1 MRGLPRL
8 AAVLGAA
15 ALVEGIGSRAAAQ
28 DMARRDTLDE
38 APLTLVYR
46 PYVRAIVTA
55 LQRHG
60 AFYLPL
66 GETLAR
72 LEINHDVDP
81 RKGTATGRYLRKRTE
96 YRVDFRTGA
105 AAVGERAYSLARESF
120 LITELEIFVL
130 PSVLEQ
136 LFSLTS
142 TVDSHMLIVEITAA
156 EELPVAESFRRRERQ
171 ALLAVTS
178 ESKVVPLRY
187 ARERQVLDGGVL
199 EYFFVGESAD
209 RSKVARFQMV
219 GGGELLGGDLQASV
233 RGSRG
238 AEHSRPIEDGDW
250 RWHYVV
256 GDAAVI
262 SQFTV
267 GRFYSS
273 GLQPKDLHGLQITNR
288 PVELRTRLGT
298 YAIDGVVE
306 PNAEIELYV
315 NDRLAGIARA
325 DPLGHYAFA
334 LPLSYGMSMVRVQSY
349 GPSGDVRREERALQI
364 PFALVPHGRAD
375 YDVELGRSRQT
386 GAPDAHGRIAVG
398 LSDRLTSSVGVDFGG
413 SDSARRWIPYGGLS
427 ARIGSGHIMSVDAAP
442 RVLYRATWEGVFPS
456 RATVGATATK

>member
-66 GETLAR
+66 GETLAQ

-156 EELPVAESFRRRERQ
+156 EELPVAESFRRRER
-171 ALLAVTS
+171 
-178 ESKVVPLRY
+178 K
-187 ARERQVLDGGVL
+187 
-199 EYFFVGESAD
+199 
-209 RSKVARFQMV
+209 
-219 GGGELLGGDLQASV
+219 
-233 RGSRG
+233 
-238 AEHSRPIEDGDW
+238 
-250 RWHYVV
+250 
-256 GDAAVI
+256 
-262 SQFTV
+262 
-267 GRFYSS
+267 
-273 GLQPKDLHGLQITNR
+273 GL
-288 PVELRTRLGT
+288 
-298 YAIDGVVE
+298 
-306 PNAEIELYV
+306 
-315 NDRLAGIARA
+315 
-325 DPLGHYAFA
+325 
-334 LPLSYGMSMVRVQSY
+334 
-349 GPSGDVRREERALQI
+349 
-364 PFALVPHGRAD
+364 
-375 YDVELGRSRQT
+375 
-386 GAPDAHGRIAVG
+386 
-398 LSDRLTSSVGVDFGG
+398 
-413 SDSARRWIPYGGLS
+413 
-427 ARIGSGHIMSVDAAP
+427 
-442 RVLYRATWEGVFPS
+442 
-456 RATVGATATK
+456 